1 MTANKLAFLADLEQ
15 VIQERIDNPSQES
28 YTSNLIAKG
37 AKRVA
42 QKVGEEG
49 VELALASVDGSD
61 DEVLNEAADLI
72 YHLLV
77 LLRTR
82 SLSLADVAVVLESRH
97 AGQAVRPGSPLP

>member
-28 YTSNLIAKG
+28 YTSNLIARG

-49 VELALASVDGSD
+49 VELALASVDGPD
-61 DEVLNEAADLI
+61 DEVLDEAADLI